1 MSGFQH
7 DGNIQLRGA
16 GEHSGFIRSN
26 IFCLCY
32 TSLVAC
38 VVFVSIA
45 SASAADTSLRGTAV
59 AEPRAKVLVNK
70 PDTSCD
76 APDASKLK
84 SLSLNR
90 ACLVPLSA
98 IDKLRNQKDFNFVDV
113 RSPAEYDRYHITGS
127 INIPLHQVKTKEFL
141 KKFPIVLVNDGRST
155 SELEKTCGELKQ
167 TGFDRVSV
175 LEGGLFAW
183 RASKRALEGDPLAQA
198 KLNRMSPIE
207 LIEEHSKPNLY
218 VIDVSTPG
226 KHKDL
231 NNWLPAKI
239 ISVPIK
245 AKGDSIARIATT
257 ISQQRKKNPK
267 GMPLLIADNN
277 DVYDRIDAGLQKS
290 GVTTVI
296 LRLDGGIQGYREQ
309 VTRQL
314 AIWSEQNK
322 PRVYDVCKG

>member
-7 DGNIQLRGA
+7 DGNIQLRGTR
-16 GEHSGFIRSN
+16 EHSAFIRSN
-26 IFCLCY
+26 AGCLWY
-32 TSLVAC
+32 VPFVAC
-38 VVFVSIA
+38 LAFVSIA
-45 SASAADTSLRGTAV
+45 SASASDTSLRGTGS
-59 AEPRAKVLVNK
+59 AESRAKVLINK

-76 APDASKLK
+76 APDTSQMK
-84 SLSLNR
+84 SLIPNS
-90 ACLVPLSA
+90 ACLVPFSA
-98 IDKLRNQKDFNFVDV
+98 IDKLRTQKDFTFVDV
-113 RSPAEYDRYHITGS
+113 RSPAEYDRYRISGS

-141 KKFPIVLVNDGRST
+141 KKFPVVLVNDGRST

-167 TGFDRVSV
+167 AGFDRVSV

-183 RASKRALEGDPLAQA
+183 RANKRALEGDPLAQA
-198 KLNRMSPIE
+198 KLNRMSSIE
-207 LIEEHSKPNLY
+207 LIEEHGKPNLY

-231 NNWLPAKI
+231 NAWLPAKI

-245 AKGDSIARIATT
+245 VKGDSIARIAKI
-257 ISQQRKKNPK
+257 ISQQRKQNPK

-290 GVTTVI
+290 GVATVI
-296 LRLDGGIQGYREQ
+296 LRLDGGIQGYREH

-322 PRVYDVCKG
+322 PRRYDVCKG

>member
-1 MSGFQH
+1 MSGFQLG
-7 DGNIQLRGA
+7 GNIQLRGA
-16 GEHSGFIRSN
+16 DVRRGSIRKN
-26 IFCLCY
+26 IGYLCY
-32 TSLVAC
+32 ASVVAC
-38 VVFVSIA
+38 VAFSSIA
-45 SASAADTSLRGTAV
+45 TASAADVSLRGAAV
-59 AEPRAKVLVNK
+59 AESRTKALNNK
-70 PDTSCD
+70 PNTSCD
-76 APDASKLK
+76 APDALKLK

-90 ACLVPLSA
+90 VCLVPLSA
-98 IDKLRNQKDFNFVDV
+98 IDKLRTQKDFNFVDV

-127 INIPLHQVKTKEFL
+127 INIPLHLVKTKEFL

-155 SELEKTCGELKQ
+155 TELEKTCGELKQ
-167 TGFDRVSV
+167 AGFGRVSV

-183 RASKRALEGDPLAQA
+183 RANKRTLEGDPLAQTT
-198 KLNRMSPIE
+198 LNRMTAGE

-226 KHKDL
+226 KHNDL
-231 NNWLPAKI
+231 NAWLPAKI

-245 AKGDSIARIATT
+245 TKGDSIARIAST
-257 ISQQRKKNPK
+257 ILQQRKQNPQ

-290 GVTTVI
+290 GVTLGI
-296 LRLDGGIQGYREQ
+296 LRLDGGIQGYREH

-322 PRVYDVCKG
+322 PRRYDVCKG